1 MVPIIPFLV
10 MNLSSDFGNTIDNK
24 KLEDILTEKLG
35 ALSKIINKLKSVSP
49 LVTPS
54 NPDKDNS

>member
-24 KLEDILTEKLG
+24 KLEDI
-35 ALSKIINKLKSVSP
+35 SKIIFEI
-49 LVTPS
+49 
-54 NPDKDNS
+54 